1 MYSLAHPIARQR
13 VIGCAISCKCYYRAP
28 LARSWMQTRFL
39 VEYVGRL
46 ERSTQASHTPYNQ
59 EEPQSS
65 SLL

>member
-1 MYSLAHPIARQR
+1 
-13 VIGCAISCKCYYRAP
+13 
-28 LARSWMQTRFL
+28 MQTRFL